1 MDWSVAAGVL
11 WVLGVTVA
19 MACFIGALVYRRK
32 VLAVAVGTGRRLHVV
47 PSVPPT
53 PLGRPI
59 ERIAA
64 DARRL
69 RVQLGQV
76 QPGLPAARLAGW
88 RQAYED
94 VLIEGC
100 RALGFEDRLSDLPPG
115 TEREAERLRVE
126 FLLEDAG
133 FRLDN
138 AS

>member
-1 MDWSVAAGVL
+1 M
-11 WVLGVTVA
+11 
-19 MACFIGALVYRRK
+19 
-32 VLAVAVGTGRRLHVV
+32 
-47 PSVPPT
+47 
-53 PLGRPI
+53 GRPI

-69 RVQLGQV
+69 RVQLSQV
-76 QPGLPAARLAGW
+76 QPGLPVARLAGW